1 MCVTFMEP
9 ENHSECNFHCE
20 IRDFCQFLPHDFMI
34 FSGVGPKTCFI
45 VYIKLVF
52 QSDRTSLLR
61 FFSNLELSALR
72 I

>member
-20 IRDFCQFLPHDFMI
+20 IRDFCQFLTFLPPDFMI

-52 QSDRTSLLR
+52 
-61 FFSNLELSALR
+61 
-72 I
+72 